1 MVWRILEKV
10 ETEILDKPAVVLLVL
25 VLASPSSGL
34 PRCRLKVFRC
44 SLRTILRLR
53 EWANVEAVVVDV
65 GEETKEEK
73 PEVLW

>member
-34 PRCRLKVFRC
+34 TRCRLKVFRC
-44 SLRTILRLR
+44 SLTTILRLR
-53 EWANVEAVVVDV
+53 VMSYELML
-65 GEETKEEK
+65 K
-73 PEVLW
+73 L